1 MIFSDTGNQALATD
15 LLNLARAEQGSP
27 ATRSRKGSDG
37 SGSNS
42 TRRSGKQNRALVT
55 YLNVHAGVSVGV
67 MAGMDVGAKDRF
79 EVAKT

>member
-1 MIFSDTGNQALATD
+1 MNQTHGAFDFNHAKSSVT
-15 LLNLARAEQGSP
+15 EKSKPKSP
-27 ATRSRKGSDG
+27 RSPGKIK
-37 SGSNS
+37 NNNK
-42 TRRSGKQNRALVT
+42 RRQESLVT